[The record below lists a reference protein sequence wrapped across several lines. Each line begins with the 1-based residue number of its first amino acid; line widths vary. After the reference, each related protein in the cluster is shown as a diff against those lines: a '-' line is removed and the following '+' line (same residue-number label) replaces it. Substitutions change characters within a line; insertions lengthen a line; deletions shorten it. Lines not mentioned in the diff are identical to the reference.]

1 MVSRDRSFHA
11 QLRVAA
17 CHVLPPLCVA
27 GASFSAARSIRTPEK
42 FCIHVPMRASVAA
55 SPVVPSEKP
64 FRVWQQACN
73 DALLSHEGRGRASG
87 EDEPCNSTRPLGHC
101 EMAYKVMKCEGSEDS
116 WYMNYVLL
124 SLRYHNI

>member
-1 MVSRDRSFHA
+1 M
-11 QLRVAA
+11 
-17 CHVLPPLCVA
+17 C
-27 GASFSAARSIRTPEK
+27 
-42 FCIHVPMRASVAA
+42 ASVAA

-64 FRVWQQACN
+64 FRVWQQACS
-73 DALLSHEGRGRASG
+73 DPLLSHEGRGRASG

-101 EMAYKVMKCEGSEDS
+101 EMVYKVMKCEGSEDS